1 MYRLVS
7 EFDAYIV
14 FGSHGPLLSAPPAV
28 GTTHFLWYDLSF
40 IRGLTRVLLYFLS
53 LPRACSVNKVP
64 AVHDGVVFLVHLL
77 LAKWKTVYRVLML
90 ALTDER
96 RTLWVTANCKCSTL
110 LLFR

>member
-14 FGSHGPLLSAPPAV
+14 SGSHGPLLSAPPAV

-77 LAKWKTVYRVLML
+77 LAKWKHGLPCPDASTYR
-90 ALTDER
+90 
-96 RTLWVTANCKCSTL
+96 
-110 LLFR
+110 